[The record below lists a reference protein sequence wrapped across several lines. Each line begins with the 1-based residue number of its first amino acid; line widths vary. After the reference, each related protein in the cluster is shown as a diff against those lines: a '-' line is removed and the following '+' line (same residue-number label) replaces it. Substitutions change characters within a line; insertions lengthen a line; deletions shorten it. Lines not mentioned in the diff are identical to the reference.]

1 MRHLEFAALL
11 TNSSNE
17 SQGTLLRENFTL
29 ADVELAYRLKDI
41 CLEGWSTH
49 PGQALGAAAALQ
61 SLSQIRPNAEIEAL
75 SAWAAG
81 LKALIDG
88 QMQQA
93 ISELEDSQR
102 RFLSLGKTHTA
113 AATQVS
119 KLIALSMLGR
129 YEEAIECGLRAREE
143 FLSNNDFLAAGKIE
157 HNIGNLYFRRDR
169 YHDAEVFQSSA
180 RERFAA
186 LNDQKQ
192 LAMVNSCLANTH
204 ALLHKF
210 TSAEDLFDQALK
222 QATAAGQQVA
232 VASIEGNIGLFALLQ
247 GRYDRA
253 LDYLE
258 RSRQRYTT
266 LGLTMQAVLAEH
278 EIADTY
284 VELNLAAEALAIYE
298 RVIPIFAEH
307 GLRAE
312 QARANAYGGRALML
326 LGRTKEAQRWLHQ
339 AQRLYAAEEN
349 PVGAAIVE
357 LTHAQL
363 LYREAKFEGAR
374 MLAGQAEPA
383 LLISGSWQR
392 LLLARWL
399 RSEADRAL
407 GDLSAARELL
417 ERTLHEAEAH
427 GQPQIAER
435 CLSSLGAVA
444 LEEGDLDLAEVN
456 FKKAIELTEELRA
469 PLPGEEFRTAFFSN
483 RMSSYHEL
491 AKLCLAD
498 GDKRAVE
505 ALGFVERARS
515 RALADALAG
524 RITLS
529 TEARDDFEV
538 HLQGQVEKLR
548 GELNYLYNQMHRSVR
563 GAVQIQNPDSQLERG
578 LLERERKLL
587 EISRQLQHRGAKKD
601 ATRREEE
608 AYFSIAQLQSA
619 LGSERA
625 LVEYTTID
633 DQLIAFV
640 VTSDGLEVVRDL
652 GSETEIASEIER
664 FRFQID
670 ALRYGS
676 TQVRNHLPA
685 LTERTRRH
693 LRSLYDRLLRTIEP
707 MIGERQLVIVP
718 HRALHYLAF
727 QALHDGKGY
736 LIERRQVSFAPSAVV
751 LQQCLDRPKYD
762 FQNAVLLGVADEQIP
777 GVHQELRAFDH
788 IFPQVDRF
796 LDKAATAEVLRRN
809 STGVDVLH
817 LACHAQFRSDNPLFS
832 SLKLGDGW
840 FTARDAYG
848 LKLNCGLVTLSA
860 CETGMNEVAPGEELM
875 GLARGFLSAGSPT
888 VMMSLWTVDD
898 EATAELMGTF
908 YDELA
913 GTKSPAAAL
922 RAAQIKLLKQRPH
935 PFFWSP
941 FVLVGRW

>member
-1 MRHLEFAALL
+1 
-11 TNSSNE
+11 
-17 SQGTLLRENFTL
+17 
-29 ADVELAYRLKDI
+29 
-41 CLEGWSTH
+41 
-49 PGQALGAAAALQ
+49 
-61 SLSQIRPNAEIEAL
+61 
-75 SAWAAG
+75 
-81 LKALIDG
+81 
-88 QMQQA
+88 
-93 ISELEDSQR
+93 
-102 RFLSLGKTHTA
+102 
-113 AATQVS
+113 
-119 KLIALSMLGR
+119 
-129 YEEAIECGLRAREE
+129 
-143 FLSNNDFLAAGKIE
+143 
-157 HNIGNLYFRRDR
+157 
-169 YHDAEVFQSSA
+169 
-180 RERFAA
+180 
-186 LNDQKQ
+186 
-192 LAMVNSCLANTH
+192 MVNSCLANTH

-210 TSAEDLFDQALK
+210 NSAEDLYDQALK
-222 QATAAGQQVA
+222 QAKAAGHQVT
-232 VASIEGNIGLFALLQ
+232 VASTEGNIGLFALLQ

-253 LDYLE
+253 LDFLE
-258 RSRQRYTT
+258 RSRQRYTS
-266 LGLTMQAVLAEH
+266 LGLTIQAVLAEH

-284 VELNLAAEALAIYE
+284 LELNLAEEALAIYE

-312 QARANAYGGRALML
+312 QARAQSYGGRALML

-374 MLAGQAEPA
+374 MLACQAEPA
-383 LLISGSWQR
+383 LFISGSWQR

-407 GDLSAARELL
+407 GDLGPARELL
-417 ERTLHEAEAH
+417 EQTLYEAEAH

-483 RMSSYHEL
+483 RMSPYHEL
-491 AKLCLAD
+491 TKLCLAKD
-498 GDKRAVE
+498 DERAVE

-515 RALADALAG
+515 RALADSLAG
-524 RITLS
+524 RITFS
-529 TEARDDFEV
+529 AEARDDFEV
-538 HLQGQVEKLR
+538 HLQAQVDQLR
-548 GELNYLYNQMHRSVR
+548 EELNYLYNQMHRSVR
-563 GAVQIQNPDSQLERG
+563 GAVQIQKDNSKLERE
-578 LLERERKLL
+578 LFERERKLL
-587 EISRQLQHRGAKKD
+587 EITRQLQHRTANGDNKRQKED
-601 ATRREEE
+601 H
-608 AYFSIAQLQSA
+608 FSIAQLQSA
-619 LGSERA
+619 LGAERA

-633 DQLIAFV
+633 DKLIAFV
-640 VTSDGLEVVRDL
+640 VTNEGVEVVREL
-652 GSETEIASEIER
+652 GNEADIVAEIER
-664 FRFQID
+664 CRFQID
-670 ALRYGS
+670 TLRFGS

-685 LTERTRRH
+685 LAERTRRH
-693 LRSLYDRLLRTIEP
+693 LRSLYDQLLRTIEP
-707 MIGERQLVIVP
+707 KIGERHLVIVP
-718 HRALHYLAF
+718 HRALHYLPF
-727 QALHDGKGY
+727 QALHDGKSY

-751 LQQCLDRPKYD
+751 LQQCLDRPIYD
-762 FQNAVLLGVADEQIP
+762 FKKALLLGVADEQIP
-777 GVHQELRAFDH
+777 GVHEELRALDQ
-788 IFPQVDRF
+788 IFPEVKRF
-796 LDKAATAEVLRRN
+796 LDKAATVEVLHEN
-809 STGVDVLH
+809 SAGVDVLH

-860 CETGMNEVAPGEELM
+860 CETGMNAVAPGEELM
-875 GLARGFLSAGSPT
+875 GLARGFLSAGSPA

-898 EATAELMGTF
+898 EATAELMATF

-922 RAAQIKLLKQRPH
+922 RAAQIKLLRQRPH

>member
-1 MRHLEFAALL
+1 MQHLELAALL
-11 TNSSNE
+11 TNSSNANRE
-17 SQGTLLRENFTL
+17 TLLRENFTL

-41 CLEGWSTH
+41 CLDGWSTA

-61 SLSQIRPNAEIEAL
+61 TLSDVQPNAEIKAL

-81 LKALIDG
+81 LKALING
-88 QMQQA
+88 EMQRA

-102 RFLSLGKTHTA
+102 RFLNLGKTHTA

-129 YEEAIECGLRAREE
+129 YEEAIECGLRARAV
-143 FLSNNDFLAAGKIE
+143 FLGYNDFLAAGKIE

-169 YHDAEVFQSSA
+169 YHDAEVFQSA
-180 RERFAA
+180 AQERFAA
-186 LNDQKQ
+186 LDDQKQ

-210 TSAEDLFDQALK
+210 NSAEDLFDQALK
-222 QATAAGQQVA
+222 QAKAAGQEVA
-232 VASIEGNIGLFALLQ
+232 VASTEGNIGLFALLQ

-253 LDYLE
+253 LDFLE
-258 RSRQRYTT
+258 RSRQRYTS

-284 VELNLAAEALAIYE
+284 LELNLAAEALAIYE
-298 RVIPIFAEH
+298 RVIPVFTEQ

-312 QARANAYGGRALML
+312 QARARACGARALML
-326 LGRTKEAQRWLHQ
+326 LGRTKEAQRWLDQ

-349 PVGAAIVE
+349 PVGAAMVE

-363 LYREAKFEGAR
+363 LYREGKFEGAR
-374 MLAGQAEPA
+374 IMAAQAEPA
-383 LLISGSWQR
+383 LLMSGSWQP

-399 RSEADRAL
+399 RSEADRAM
-407 GDLSAARELL
+407 GNVGPARELL
-417 ERTLHEAEAH
+417 EQTLHEAEAR

-435 CLSSLGAVA
+435 CFSSLGAIA
-444 LEEGDLDLAEVN
+444 LDEGNFDLAEVQ

-469 PLPGEEFRTAFFSN
+469 PLPSEEFRTAFFSN
-483 RMSSYHEL
+483 RMSPYHEL
-491 AKLCLAD
+491 TKLCLAK
-498 GDKRAVE
+498 GDERVVE

-529 TEARDDFEV
+529 TEARDDFET
-538 HLQGQVEKLR
+538 HLQRQVEKLR
-548 GELNYLYNQMHRSVR
+548 EELNYLYNQMHRSLR
-563 GAVQIQNPDSQLERG
+563 GAVQIQETNSELESA

-587 EISRQLQHRGAKKD
+587 EITRQLQHRGARGDK
-601 ATRREEE
+601 TRQEEDH
-608 AYFSIAQLQSA
+608 FSIAQLQSA
-619 LGSERA
+619 LGPDRA

-633 DQLIAFV
+633 DKLIAFV
-640 VTSDGLEVVRDL
+640 VTSEHVEVVREL
-652 GSETEIASEIER
+652 GSEVEIEAEIER
-664 FRFQID
+664 CRFQID
-670 ALRYGS
+670 TLRYGS

-693 LRSLYDRLLRTIEP
+693 LRSLYDRLLRKIERK
-707 MIGERQLVIVP
+707 IGERQLVIVP
-718 HRALHYLAF
+718 HRALHYLPF
-727 QALHDGKGY
+727 QALHDGESY
-736 LIERRQVSFAPSAVV
+736 LVERRELSFAPSAVV
-751 LQQCLDRPKYD
+751 LQQCLDRPKTD
-762 FQNAVLLGVADEQIP
+762 FQNALLLGVPDEQIP
-777 GVHQELRAFDH
+777 GVHEELRSLDH
-788 IFPQVDRF
+788 IFPNVRRF
-796 LDKAATAEVLRRN
+796 LDKAATAEVLRTN
-809 STGVDVLH
+809 SIDVDVLH

-860 CETGMNEVAPGEELM
+860 CETGMNAVAPGEELM

-898 EATAELMGTF
+898 EATTELMATF

-922 RAAQIKLLKQRPH
+922 RAAQVKLLEQRPH